1 MSTSLQRDFFAKH
14 PEIMFL
20 GWGRPDTE
28 HGWIND
34 QLATLCEVGI
44 RYEKVL
50 SYDRSFAER
59 MIKEHMKEFSND
71 AAKKI
76 LCLSS
81 ESFSFTMHF
90 DVDVTIKAERLK
102 HLMGDNTKVLI
113 VIRNQL
119 DLFRSYYFECVR
131 GGYPGQFDEFLDFN
145 YHYLFHSI
153 LSDLNYYDLYVLYCK
168 HFGKENVKILP
179 MELIINDA
187 DKSLS
192 ELSMFAGI
200 NDVGLKLQRHNDSS
214 DKKYLQA
221 VRLLN
226 EKFPNNRGNSYFGWI
241 DGEKLRTY
249 WRDKLLMPESPVA
262 DKNYGTRMLV
272 YRAAQSVV
280 SDFVED
286 LDATYQAD
294 WQQRL
299 GNLFAA
305 GNDKLSKAVNIDLG
319 AMGYPGTYS
328 AVS

>member
-20 GWGRPDTE
+20 GWGRPETE
-28 HGWIND
+28 HGWVND
-34 QLATLCEVGI
+34 QFATLCEVGI

-50 SYDRSFAER
+50 SYDKSFAKR
-59 MIKEHMKEFSND
+59 MFRGQLKEFNND
-71 AAKKI
+71 AAKKV

-90 DVDVTIKAERLK
+90 DVDATIKAQRLK

-153 LSDLNYYDLYVLYCK
+153 LSDLNYYDLYALYCR
-168 HFGKENVKILP
+168 HFGEENVKVLP
-179 MELIINDA
+179 MESIIEDQ

-192 ELSMFAGI
+192 ELSIFAGI
-200 NDVGLKLQRHNDSS
+200 SDVELKLQRHNDSS

-221 VRLLN
+221 VRWLN
-226 EKFPNNRGNSYFGWI
+226 EKFPNNRGNSYFGFV
-241 DGEKLRTY
+241 DGEKLHTY
-249 WRDKLLMPESPVA
+249 WRDKLLMPESVA
-262 DKNYGTRMLV
+262 ASQNYAARMMI
-272 YRAAQSVV
+272 YRSAHAVI
-280 SDFVED
+280 SDFVTDIGSSYPLGWQEKLGD
-286 LDATYQAD
+286 LY
-294 WQQRL
+294 
-299 GNLFAA
+299 AA
-305 GNDKLSKAVNIDLG
+305 GNDSLSKAIDIDLG
-319 AMGYPGTYS
+319 AMGYPELN
-328 AVS
+328 